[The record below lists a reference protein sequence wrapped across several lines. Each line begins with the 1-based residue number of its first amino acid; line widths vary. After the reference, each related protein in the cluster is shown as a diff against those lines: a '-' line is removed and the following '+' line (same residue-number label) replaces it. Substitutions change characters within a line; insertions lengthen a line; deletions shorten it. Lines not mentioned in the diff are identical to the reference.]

1 MENSSKGSKVVKW
14 VLIGVSFLFIAIML
28 ILPLITVLTEAFKDG
43 IKVFYQAVTD
53 KYTVEVLLEFK
64 QPGSWSTM
72 VTVILFYAVIFVGFG
87 LWIFWRFMSNDLYNE
102 YILYGVMGGVCLTD
116 FILLMFAYRKLT
128 VITIIALVITFL
140 FSLMVNTAFLAR
152 SESVRETIEDRR
164 MAIDLWKDVVI
175 DVAYAFLLILLL
187 VIIKSTI

>member
-1 MENSSKGSKVVKW
+1 
-14 VLIGVSFLFIAIML
+14 
-28 ILPLITVLTEAFKDG
+28 
-43 IKVFYQAVTD
+43 
-53 KYTVEVLLEFK
+53 
-64 QPGSWSTM
+64 M

-87 LWIFWRFMSNDLYNE
+87 LWFFWRFMSNDLYNE

-175 DVAYAFLLILLL
+175 DVAYAFLLIQLL

>member
-1 MENSSKGSKVVKW
+1 
-14 VLIGVSFLFIAIML
+14 
-28 ILPLITVLTEAFKDG
+28 
-43 IKVFYQAVTD
+43 
-53 KYTVEVLLEFK
+53 
-64 QPGSWSTM
+64 M

-87 LWIFWRFMSNDLYNE
+87 LWIFWRFISNDLYNV

-116 FILLMFAYRKLT
+116 FILLMFVYRKLT

>member
-1 MENSSKGSKVVKW
+1 
-14 VLIGVSFLFIAIML
+14 
-28 ILPLITVLTEAFKDG
+28 
-43 IKVFYQAVTD
+43 
-53 KYTVEVLLEFK
+53 
-64 QPGSWSTM
+64 
-72 VTVILFYAVIFVGFG
+72 
-87 LWIFWRFMSNDLYNE
+87 MSNDLYNE

-128 VITIIALVITFL
+128 VITIIALVISFL

-175 DVAYAFLLILLL
+175 EVAYAFLLILLL

>member
-1 MENSSKGSKVVKW
+1 MFNKQVN
-14 VLIGVSFLFIAIML
+14 
-28 ILPLITVLTEAFKDG
+28 
-43 IKVFYQAVTD
+43 

-87 LWIFWRFMSNDLYNE
+87 LWFFWRFMSNDLYNE

-116 FILLMFAYRKLT
+116 FILLLFAYGKLT
-128 VITIIALVITFL
+128 VITIIALVMTFL

-175 DVAYAFLLILLL
+175 DVAYAFLLIQLL

>member
-1 MENSSKGSKVVKW
+1 M
-14 VLIGVSFLFIAIML
+14 
-28 ILPLITVLTEAFKDG
+28 
-43 IKVFYQAVTD
+43 
-53 KYTVEVLLEFK
+53 EFK

-87 LWIFWRFMSNDLYNE
+87 LWFFWRFMSNDLYNE

-116 FILLMFAYRKLT
+116 FILLMFVYRKLT
-128 VITIIALVITFL
+128 VITIIALVMTFL

-175 DVAYAFLLILLL
+175 DVAYAFLLIQLL

>member
-1 MENSSKGSKVVKW
+1 
-14 VLIGVSFLFIAIML
+14 
-28 ILPLITVLTEAFKDG
+28 
-43 IKVFYQAVTD
+43 
-53 KYTVEVLLEFK
+53 
-64 QPGSWSTM
+64 M

-87 LWIFWRFMSNDLYNE
+87 LWIFWRFMSNVLYNE

-152 SESVRETIEDRR
+152 SESVRETVEDRR

>member
-1 MENSSKGSKVVKW
+1 
-14 VLIGVSFLFIAIML
+14 
-28 ILPLITVLTEAFKDG
+28 
-43 IKVFYQAVTD
+43 
-53 KYTVEVLLEFK
+53 
-64 QPGSWSTM
+64 M

-87 LWIFWRFMSNDLYNE
+87 LWIFWRFMSNVLYNE

-116 FILLMFAYRKLT
+116 FILLMFVYRKLT

-152 SESVRETIEDRR
+152 SESVRETVEDRR

>member
-1 MENSSKGSKVVKW
+1 
-14 VLIGVSFLFIAIML
+14 
-28 ILPLITVLTEAFKDG
+28 
-43 IKVFYQAVTD
+43 
-53 KYTVEVLLEFK
+53 
-64 QPGSWSTM
+64 M

-87 LWIFWRFMSNDLYNE
+87 LWFFWRFMSNDLYNE

-116 FILLMFAYRKLT
+116 FILLLFAYGKLT
-128 VITIIALVITFL
+128 VITIIALVMTFL

-175 DVAYAFLLILLL
+175 DVAYAFLLIQLL

>member
-1 MENSSKGSKVVKW
+1 
-14 VLIGVSFLFIAIML
+14 
-28 ILPLITVLTEAFKDG
+28 
-43 IKVFYQAVTD
+43 
-53 KYTVEVLLEFK
+53 
-64 QPGSWSTM
+64 
-72 VTVILFYAVIFVGFG
+72 
-87 LWIFWRFMSNDLYNE
+87 MSNDLYNE

-128 VITIIALVITFL
+128 VITIIALVIAFL

-187 VIIKSTI
+187 VIIKSKI

>member
-1 MENSSKGSKVVKW
+1 
-14 VLIGVSFLFIAIML
+14 
-28 ILPLITVLTEAFKDG
+28 
-43 IKVFYQAVTD
+43 
-53 KYTVEVLLEFK
+53 
-64 QPGSWSTM
+64 M

-87 LWIFWRFMSNDLYNE
+87 LWLFWRFMSNDLYNE

-152 SESVRETIEDRR
+152 SESIRETIEDRR

-175 DVAYAFLLILLL
+175 DVAYAFLLIQLL